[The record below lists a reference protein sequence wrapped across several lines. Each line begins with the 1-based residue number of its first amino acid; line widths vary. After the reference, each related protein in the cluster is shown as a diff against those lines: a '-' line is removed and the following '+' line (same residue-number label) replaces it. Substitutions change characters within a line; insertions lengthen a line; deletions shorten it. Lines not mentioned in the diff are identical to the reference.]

1 MGLQRQVFI
10 IIGVLF
16 HFYYLWLI
24 FDIYFVSPLVHGMAQ
39 HKSTLDPPAKR
50 LFLIVGDGL
59 RADKTF
65 KRLEHPTS
73 GRQEYLAPY
82 LRNLVETEAT
92 WGISNTRMPT
102 ESRPGHV
109 AMIAGFY
116 EDVSAV
122 TKGWKENPV
131 DFDSFFN
138 QSTHTYSFG
147 LPDILPMFAYG
158 ENVVPGRIDVCM
170 YGHEFE
176 DFTQSSIELD
186 SFVFKHFDEL
196 MESSKTNRTL
206 RDELHQKGNVFFL
219 HLLGPDTAGHAYRPY
234 SAEYYDNIKYIDAK
248 LSKLVPAIHE
258 FFGDEESAFVFT
270 ADHGM
275 SDFGSHG
282 DGHPDNTRTPLI
294 AWGAGVNKP
303 VLASENR
310 KLEQA
315 PLASGYEEDYFDTW
329 GFDHLERH
337 DVRQADIASL
347 MAYLIGANYPA
358 NSVGELP
365 LAYIQGSSLNKIK
378 ALYENALAV
387 VEQYVVKESEVYDH
401 QFRYKPFDPFTEKP
415 IAVYKQEIEA
425 LITSIEDGAPNAPE
439 LINEAVA
446 MTELLMK
453 CALDGLG
460 YLQTYNWLLLRS
472 IVTLGFFGW
481 ITYSFTV
488 FLKLFILNE
497 YEQPS
502 HSKTLL
508 PAFGAIAIGINYLL
522 FYQNSPLNYYM
533 YAAFPLFFWYT
544 ILNERALFTEGLG
557 QLFFGVSN
565 TTKAFT
571 LVCFL
576 GMYESIVYG
585 FFDRNMFS
593 ILFFLVGLYPFFVAK
608 PLYLHTKLLW
618 FTSCISMCTF
628 TNLDAVKTE
637 SLMQINF
644 SAAASFMVGVLAAQK
659 VFRRNIPPISKY
671 IVGAQLVTILVM
683 TWATNISVLSLQA
696 RNGLPFMSQIL
707 GWVTFVTSLVVLP
720 GLHTVWSSAD
730 YQLRLLIVYL
740 TFIPTF
746 VILTISFEL
755 FFYVGYSLV
764 LLQWLNIE
772 SQLKCSSESITNIK
786 DRKNQLPEGYWLQII
801 RISIIGFFFLQFAFF
816 GTGNVASISSFSLD
830 SVYRLIPIFDPFPM
844 GALLM
849 LKLIIPYVLL
859 STCFGIL
866 NFQLQI
872 RKFTISTLI
881 ISTSDFL
888 SLNFFYLVKTEG
900 SWLDI
905 GVTISNYVLAI
916 ISSLFMLILE
926 LVSTVILRGV
936 RFDDGET
943 KAELQIQRIV
953 NDDAPVSSRM
963 RSKRKT
969 D

>member
-1 MGLQRQVFI
+1 MGYQRQIFI
-10 IIGVLF
+10 ALGVLF
-16 HFYYLWLI
+16 HFYYLWSI
-24 FDIYFVSPLVHGMAQ
+24 FDIYFVSPLVHGMQQ
-39 HKSTLDPPAKR
+39 HKSTNDPPAKR

-65 KRLEHPTS
+65 KKLLHPNT
-73 GRQEYLAPY
+73 GEEKYLAPY
-82 LRNLVETEAT
+82 LRSLVEKEAT

-147 LPDILPMFAYG
+147 SPDILPMFAYG
-158 ENVVPGRIDVCM
+158 DNVVPGRIDVCM

-186 SFVFKHFDEL
+186 AFVFKHFDEL
-196 MESSKTNRTL
+196 MAESRTNRTL
-206 RDELHQKGNVFFL
+206 YDELHQTGNVFFL

-234 SAEYYDNIKYIDAK
+234 SAEYYDNIAYIDEQLALLIPK
-248 LSKLVPAIHE
+248 IHN
-258 FFGDEESAFVFT
+258 FFGDDDSAFVFT

-303 VLASENR
+303 VLASELQKEKQDPVN
-310 KLEQA
+310 
-315 PLASGYEEDYFDTW
+315 SGYESEYFDTW
-329 GFDHLERH
+329 EFDHLERH
-337 DVRQADIASL
+337 DVKQADIASL

-365 LAYIQGSSLNKIK
+365 LAYIQGTPLNKIR

-387 VEQYVVKESEVYDH
+387 VEQYIVKESEVYDH
-401 QFRYKPFDPFTEKP
+401 QFRYKPFDPFMEKP
-415 IAVYKQEIEA
+415 VAVYKGEIES
-425 LITSIEDGAPNAPE
+425 LISLLEIET
-439 LINEAVA
+439 NEALEAEAVLLV
-446 MTELLMK
+446 ELLMK
-453 CALDGLG
+453 CALDGLT

-481 ITYSFTV
+481 IAFSFNV
-488 FLKLFILNE
+488 FLKLFILE
-497 YEQPS
+497 DYVLPP
-502 HSKTLL
+502 HSRILL
-508 PAFGAIAIGINYLL
+508 SAFGALGVSVNYLL
-522 FYQNSPLNYYM
+522 HYQNSPFNYYM
-533 YAAFPLFFWYT
+533 YAAFPLYFWYT
-544 ILNERALFTEGLG
+544 IFNEVDVISKGFSQFLHGI
-557 QLFFGVSN
+557 S
-565 TTKAFT
+565 TTWKLVT
-571 LVCFL
+571 LACFL
-576 GMYESIVYG
+576 GMYEGIVYG
-585 FFDRNMFS
+585 FFNRIMFS
-593 ILFFLVGLYPFFVAK
+593 VIFFLIGLYPVAVK
-608 PLYLHTKLLW
+608 KVLPTGTKLTW
-618 FTSCISMCTF
+618 FISCLSMCTF
-628 TNLDAVKTE
+628 TNLDAVKVE
-637 SLMQINF
+637 SLLQINV
-644 SAAASFMVGVLAAQK
+644 STAAALIVGVIGAGK
-659 VFRRNIPPISKY
+659 VFSRGVAPFTKKVIF
-671 IVGAQLVTILVM
+671 AQLASIVLM
-683 TWATNISVLSLQA
+683 LYATNVSVNSLQA
-696 RNGLPFMSQIL
+696 RTGLPLHSQVL
-707 GWVTFVTSLVVLP
+707 GWVVFCVSLVLLP
-720 GLHTVWSSAD
+720 ALHTTHASPD
-730 YQLRLLIVYL
+730 YQLRLLIIYL
-740 TFIPTF
+740 TFVPTF

-772 SQLKCSSESITNIK
+772 TSLKFSRSEIAESLEKTN
-786 DRKNQLPEGYWLQII
+786 NLPKGYWLQTI
-801 RISIIGFFFLQFAFF
+801 RVSIIGFFFLQFAFF
-816 GTGNVASISSFSLD
+816 GTGNVASISTFSLD

-859 STCFGIL
+859 STCFGIM
-866 NFQLQI
+866 NSQLEI
-872 RKFTISTLI
+872 KKFTISTLI

-916 ISSLFMLILE
+916 LSSLFMLILE

-936 RFDDGET
+936 EFD
-943 KAELQIQRIV
+943 AEEKRLRDNIQAIV
-953 NDDAPVSSRM
+953 EDDSPVSSRL
-963 RSKRKT
+963 RSKKKVE
-969 D
+969 